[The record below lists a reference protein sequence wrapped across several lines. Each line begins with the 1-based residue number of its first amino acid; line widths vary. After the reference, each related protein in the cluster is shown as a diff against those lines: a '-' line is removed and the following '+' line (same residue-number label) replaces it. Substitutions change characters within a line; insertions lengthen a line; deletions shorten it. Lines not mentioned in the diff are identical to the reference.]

1 MIEDAAFYA
10 LAVPAFLLVGIS
22 KGGFGMGIGAIA
34 LPMLALMVPVPQ
46 AAAIMLPLLIA
57 MDAIGLFMYRG
68 RWHGANMRILLP
80 GGLLG
85 TLLGYFSFRHLGE
98 GWIRIII
105 GTVGTIYPLQAW
117 LRARF
122 AAPAPA
128 KASWPKGVFWSS
140 VSGLTSF
147 IANAGGPP
155 LSVYLLPQRLDKTL
169 FTGTTIYFFA
179 VINWAKVVPFWALG
193 QFAPQNVLTALVLL
207 PLAPAGMAI
216 GWWLHA
222 RVDERLF
229 YRICNVV
236 LVLVGGRFLWDGLR
250 MVLAPG

>member
-57 MDAIGLFMYRG
+57 MDAIGLFMYRDH
-68 RWHGANMRILLP
+68 WDGANMRILLP

-85 TLLGYFSFRHLGE
+85 TLLGYLSFRHLGE

-105 GTVGTIYPLQAW
+105 GTVGTVYPLQAW

-128 KASWPKGVFWSS
+128 AASWPKGVFWSS